1 MLLGFSVC
9 PCSALDS
16 ATMGNCHRL
25 TAVAAEV
32 DEKEKE
38 KKKDEPGSYEAV
50 CSADPKPWTFD
61 AAFPMPP
68 RAAAARS

>member
-1 MLLGFSVC
+1 
-9 PCSALDS
+9 
-16 ATMGNCHRL
+16 MGNCHRL
-25 TAVAAEV
+25 TAAAAEV
-32 DEKEKE
+32 EEKE